1 MSETELPSEAL
12 AEVRTRLVR
21 IIGASDL
28 SLRKAEAA
36 LGSGALADAR
46 LDMAEAIRAHAAR
59 LRVYDTTGRLAAQ
72 AQELNHLRTR
82 LLKGATHE
90 ACKTLFKRLNEIGQ
104 TSGNG
109 LDDKIVRG
117 VGHIARGIAAGTW
130 ALVKSG
136 VADPS
141 TMTTVAVTGVLGG
154 AARLYSPIKTAVKAL
169 YDGEARQAMRTACR
183 SIRVRVADVAEKTW
197 SRAKEVLRAASGTTG
212 RGTAASGYALARE
225 TASRAA
231 AFVRE
236 KAKSALAAIAH
247 GARMF
252 WNFLTA

>member
-1 MSETELPSEAL
+1 MNEVELTPERL
-12 AEVRTRLVR
+12 AEVRARLARVV
-21 IIGASDL
+21 GENDASL
-28 SLRKAEAA
+28 QKAKSA
-36 LGSGALADAR
+36 LESGALADAR

-72 AQELNHLRTR
+72 AQELNHLRTK

-90 ACKTLFKRLNEIGQ
+90 ASKALFKRLNEIGQ
-104 TSGNG
+104 TSGSG
-109 LDDKIVRG
+109 LDEKIVKG
-117 VGHIARGIAAGTW
+117 VGNVARGIAAGAW

-136 VADPS
+136 VAEPS
-141 TMTTVAVTGVLGG
+141 TMTTVAVSGVLGG

-169 YDGEARQAMRTACR
+169 HDGEARQAMRTAYR
-183 SIRVRVADVAEKTW
+183 SIRVRASDIAGKAW
-197 SRAKEVLRAASGTTG
+197 SRAKETVRTAAETTM
-212 RGTAASGYALARE
+212 RKTASGYAFARE

-236 KAKSALAAIAH
+236 KAESALTAIVR